1 MDNFLPTANSVFSEL
16 LENLNIL
23 HKKLPQ
29 SKIGKVPFDLK
40 VNLGSLSVT
49 RSVLGKI

>member
-1 MDNFLPTANSVFSEL
+1 MGNFLPTANSVSSEL

-40 VNLGSLSVT
+40 VKLGSLSVT